1 MGKFENKREATTL
14 QKMVQ
19 KLENSGH
26 LYVEFAKTE
35 IAENIYLAMKREDV
49 SKAEL
54 ARRLGKSRA
63 YVTQI
68 LQGGVNFTIESLVR
82 IATVLDCELDM
93 RLAPNTMI
101 EHWNL
106 QSLGNV
112 GKAENSDNFVGTG
125 SEKPT
130 AANTN
135 ELALAA

>member
-1 MGKFENKREATTL
+1 MEKVENKSEVTTF

-19 KLENSGH
+19 RLENSGH
-26 LYVEFAKTE
+26 LHVEVAKTE

-68 LQGGVNFTIESLVR
+68 LQGSVNFTIESLVR

-93 RLAPNTMI
+93 RLAPNTM
-101 EHWNL
+101 
-106 QSLGNV
+106 
-112 GKAENSDNFVGTG
+112 
-125 SEKPT
+125 
-130 AANTN
+130 
-135 ELALAA
+135 